1 MKKSLVALVTVGVV
15 GAFFGLCL
23 VSALQLLE
31 PRDMPFGVTGP
42 SPVVDAVKSKLSLDV
57 TTYSSEADLTQA
69 AEDGDIYGGYIP
81 GSSSDKLV
89 TVPAKSFFG
98 EVYVRGGFADAAKKN
113 DRTFTTTV
121 IAPLPTSDRTG
132 SVAGLLL
139 LPTLIGGYLY
149 ASMMFPYAR
158 AASAWRR
165 VAILL
170 GFSIAIAVITGVVAG
185 PVTGAVPASYVWP
198 LLPCFA
204 LVTATVALAAVGIQ
218 AVLGKAGSLVVA
230 VAFIMVGGAGAGG
243 AGVALL
249 PSYWQHI
256 GAVLPPRYAI
266 ELYRNVRYFDG
277 NNILASIAVLLGYA
291 LAGLALL
298 LVMERRRAAKN
309 QPAHAGA
316 ATEATT
322 DTGAEAT
329 ADGPAETRRR
339 FVPKNLV
346 APVLLA
352 VLVTTLFA
360 LNYMSAG
367 HEPVAN
373 DMPFGVVGSTSLA
386 EDAQGDLFSLKITE
400 YPDQAS
406 ATDAM
411 NRGQIYG
418 ALIASDSSNELIV
431 VPSISDLSPL
441 DIAANFEKAAKSAGQ
456 TITVTAYTPTPLAPK
471 DPFALVLAA
480 LMVPL
485 LVGGYMATALLT
497 NAMGSAWSRWRGLW
511 LVGFAV
517 VFGLVVDLIATYWL
531 DGIPTA
537 SFWIVWPIMSLIVV
551 TVSLF
556 AAVLRRLLG
565 PLGILVTVILFMQF
579 GNPSSGGSNGV
590 PYLPPFWH
598 DLGPFLPPRNGYDLL
613 RNTVY
618 FGGNGI
624 GQALTVLLAY
634 TLIAGGILFF
644 LGWYRPQELSV
655 PGVDKETAASAASV
669 SVPVGPLP

>member
-1 MKKSLVALVTVGVV
+1 VRKPLIALVTVGVLV
-15 GAFFGLCL
+15 AFFGLCL

-31 PRDMPFGVTGP
+31 PRNMAFGVTGP

-57 TTYSSEADLTQA
+57 TTYSSEADLTEA
-69 AEDGDIYGGYIP
+69 AERGEIYGGYIP

-98 EVYVRGGFADAAKKN
+98 EVYVRGGFADAAQKN
-113 DRTFTTTV
+113 NRTFTTTV

-132 SVAGLLL
+132 AVVGLLL

-149 ASMMFPYAR
+149 AAMMFPYAR

-165 VAILL
+165 IAILF
-170 GFSIAIAVITGVVAG
+170 GFSVVIAVITGVVGG
-185 PVTGAVPASYVWP
+185 PVTGAVPTSHVWS

-204 LVTATVALAAVGIQ
+204 LVTAMVALAAVGIQ
-218 AVLGKAGSLVVA
+218 AVLGKAGTLVVA

-249 PSYWQHI
+249 PTYWQHI

-277 NNILASIAVLLGYA
+277 HNILPSIAVLLAYG
-291 LAGLALL
+291 LAGLAL
-298 LVMERRRAAKN
+298 VFVTERRRAAKN
-309 QPAHAGA
+309 QPAPAGA
-316 ATEATT
+316 AAETPADT
-322 DTGAEAT
+322 DAAASTDEQ
-329 ADGPAETRRR
+329 AETRRR

-352 VLVTTLFA
+352 VLATTLFG
-360 LNYMSAG
+360 LNYTSSG
-367 HEPVAN
+367 HEPVAT
-373 DMPFGVVGSTSLA
+373 DMPFGVVGSPSLA
-386 EDAQGDLFSLKITE
+386 EKAQGDLFSLKVTK
-400 YPDQAS
+400 YPDQGG
-406 ATDAM
+406 ATEAM
-411 NRGQIYG
+411 NRGEIYG
-418 ALIASDSSNELIV
+418 ALIVSDSSNELIV
-431 VPSISDLSPL
+431 VSSISDLSPL
-441 DIAANFEKAAKSAGQ
+441 DIAANFEKAAKAEGQ
-456 TITVTAYTPTPLAPK
+456 TVTVKAYAPTPLAPK
-471 DPFALVLAA
+471 DPFALVLAII
-480 LMVPL
+480 LVPL
-485 LVGGYMATALLT
+485 LVGGYMSTALLT
-497 NAMGSAWSRWRGLW
+497 NTMGSAWSRWRGLW

-517 VFGLVVDLIATYWL
+517 VFGLVVDLITTYLL

-537 SFWIVWPIMSLIVV
+537 SFWVVWPIMALIVL

-565 PLGILVTVILFMQF
+565 PLGILVTVILFIQF

-590 PYLPPFWH
+590 PYLPTFWR

-613 RNTVY
+613 RNTIY
-618 FGGNGI
+618 FDGNGI
-624 GQALTVLLAY
+624 SQALAVLLAY
-634 TLIAGGILFF
+634 TVIAGGILFF

-655 PGVDKETAASAASV
+655 PGVDEETAADAAAV

>member
-1 MKKSLVALVTVGVV
+1 
-15 GAFFGLCL
+15 
-23 VSALQLLE
+23 
-31 PRDMPFGVTGP
+31 
-42 SPVVDAVKSKLSLDV
+42 
-57 TTYSSEADLTQA
+57 
-69 AEDGDIYGGYIP
+69 
-81 GSSSDKLV
+81 
-89 TVPAKSFFG
+89 VPAKSFFA
-98 EVYVRGGFADAAKKN
+98 EVYVRGGFADAAKKT

-132 SVAGLLL
+132 TVAGLLL

-170 GFSIAIAVITGVVAG
+170 GFSVLIAVITGVVAG
-185 PVTGAVPASYVWP
+185 PLTGAVPTSHLWS
-198 LLPCFA
+198 LMPCFA
-204 LVTATVALAAVGIQ
+204 LVVAAVALAAVGIQ
-218 AVLGKAGSLVVA
+218 AVLGKAGTLVVV

-249 PSYWQHI
+249 PTYWQHI
-256 GAVLPPRYAI
+256 GAVLPPRYAV

-277 NNILASIAVLLGYA
+277 NNILPSIAVLVAYG

-298 LVMERRRAAKN
+298 LVMDRRRAVKK
-309 QPAHAGA
+309 PAP
-316 ATEATT
+316 
-322 DTGAEAT
+322 T
-329 ADGPAETRRR
+329 AQASVDEPVGRRR

-346 APVLLA
+346 APVTLA

-360 LNYMSAG
+360 VNYMSSG
-367 HEPVAN
+367 HEPVAEN
-373 DMPFGVVGSTSLA
+373 MPFGVVGSSPLPQA
-386 EDAQGDLFSLKITE
+386 AQSDLFSLNVID
-400 YPDQAS
+400 YPDQAA

-411 NRGQIYG
+411 DRGQIYG
-418 ALIASDSSNELIV
+418 ALIATASPAELIV

-441 DIAANFEKAAKSAGQ
+441 DIAANFERAAKAAGQ
-456 TITVTAYTPTPLAPK
+456 TVTVKPYEPTPLAPK

-480 LMVPL
+480 LLVPL
-485 LVGGYMATALLT
+485 LVGGYVATALLT
-497 NAMGSAWSRWRGLW
+497 NAMGTAASRYRGLW
-511 LVGFAV
+511 FAGFAV
-517 VFGLVVDLIATYWL
+517 VFGLIIDLIATYWL

-537 SFWIVWPIMSLIVV
+537 SFWIVWPIMALIVV

-556 AAVLRRLLG
+556 AAVLRRLMG

-590 PYLPPFWH
+590 PYLPPFWR
-598 DLGPFLPPRNGYDLL
+598 DLGPFLPPRNAFDLL

-624 GQALTVLLAY
+624 GRALTVLLAY
-634 TLIAGGILFF
+634 TVIAGGILFF
-644 LGWYRPQELSV
+644 LTWYRPQELSV
-655 PGVDKETAASAASV
+655 PGVDKETAADAAAV